1 METKFFMGIIKHV
14 VIKAEYF
21 ETINWSSDRLVSV
34 CM

>member
-1 METKFFMGIIKHV
+1 METKFFMCIKHV